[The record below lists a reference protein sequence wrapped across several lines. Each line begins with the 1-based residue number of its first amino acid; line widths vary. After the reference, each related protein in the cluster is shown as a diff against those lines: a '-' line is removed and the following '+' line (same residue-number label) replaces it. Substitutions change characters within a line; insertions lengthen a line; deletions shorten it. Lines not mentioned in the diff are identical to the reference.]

1 MSEVEGMDMIDEHD
15 HSMND
20 RFGKEG
26 MNMLDSNMVEEK
38 GMDTVD
44 TGIGEDRAN
53 ELELVER
60 EPEDVVLARH

>member
-1 MSEVEGMDMIDEHD
+1 MSEVEGMDMVDEHD
-15 HSMND
+15 LPMND

-26 MNMLDSNMVEEK
+26 MNMLGSNMVEK

-44 TGIGEDRAN
+44 TGIGEDRAT